1 MSEKPSGGITNHVPK
16 QQGCCGHSH
25 DSRKNPYFLSRKNP
39 PYNSFQ
45 GCKLVPTSLITNCVF
60 IRERE
65 NDGIKG

>member
-25 DSRKNPYFLSRKNP
+25 DSRKNP